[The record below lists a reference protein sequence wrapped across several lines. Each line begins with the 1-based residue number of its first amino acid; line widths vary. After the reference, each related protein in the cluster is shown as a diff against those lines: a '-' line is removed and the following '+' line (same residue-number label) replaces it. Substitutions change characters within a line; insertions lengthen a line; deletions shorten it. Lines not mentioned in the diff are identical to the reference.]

1 MQRISACHLPLDCM
15 GGAEQVVAENGQ
27 VRAVVPAMDA
37 ATIDRVCTRL
47 LDARAE
53 LAAMPVSRVVR
64 SIDAAARRLLDP
76 AEQERVRVLESLRD
90 ISGYSEAMAVHV
102 LDRVVADWLA
112 PQLER
117 LLHEELG
124 GADAIESFTRTAGG
138 RRIRAVA
145 PPLGL
150 HVFSGNVPGVGVTSI
165 VRALLVRSAVLGKS
179 AAAEP
184 SLAPAFARLLAEVDP
199 GLGRCVAITYWRGG
213 DRAIENAA
221 LARVGLVVQYGGAE
235 AVAALRA
242 RAPAH
247 VHFVEHGPRIS
258 FAIIAVAA
266 DENVRTAAAD
276 LARAVALFDQQG
288 CVSPQLAYVIGT
300 VECARSLAQATA
312 GALADLQVE
321 LPRGRISAAEAVAI
335 RDLRTSA
342 EFGAIA
348 GRGGELWAGHD
359 LSYSV
364 ILSEDPAFQGSCLNR
379 TLLVKHVPDLADVL
393 RAVAPV
399 GHLLQTVGL
408 SGFPP
413 EKITGVAAALAD
425 AGATRITTVADMP
438 WPPPAWHHDGRGPLR
453 ELVRWCDLEVPDLP
467 DLASLNG

>member
-1 MQRISACHLPLDCM
+1 MQRIAAHHLPLDCA
-15 GGAEQVVAENGQ
+15 GGIEQVVAESGR

-47 LDARAE
+47 LAARVE

-64 SIDAAARRLLDP
+64 SIDTAARRLLDP
-76 AEQERVRVLESLRD
+76 AEPERGQVLESLRD
-90 ISGYSEAMAVHV
+90 ISGFSDAMAAHV
-102 LDRVVADWLA
+102 LDRVVTDWLA
-112 PQLER
+112 PQLEQ
-117 LLHEELG
+117 LVHVELG
-124 GADAIESFTRTAGG
+124 GADAVESFTRTAGG
-138 RRIRAVA
+138 RRVRAVA

-179 AAAEP
+179 AATEP

-199 GLGRCVAITYWRGG
+199 ELGSCVAITYWRGG
-213 DRAIENAA
+213 DRAIEDAA
-221 LARVGLVVQYGGAE
+221 LARVGLVVQYGAAE

-258 FAIIAVAA
+258 FAVI
-266 DENVRTAAAD
+266 AAAD
-276 LARAVALFDQQG
+276 DRNVHAAAGNLARAVALFDQQG

-300 VECARSLAQATA
+300 AETARVFARAA
-312 GALADLQVE
+312 ADALGDLQVE

-364 ILSEDPAFQGSCLNR
+364 ILSADPTFQGSCLNR
-379 TLLVKHVPDLADVL
+379 TLLVKHVPDLVDVL
-393 RAVAPV
+393 RAIAPV

-413 EKITGVAAALAD
+413 EKLTAVAASLAD
-425 AGATRITTVADMP
+425 AGARRITTVADMP
-438 WPPPAWHHDGRGPLR
+438 WPSPGWHHDGRGPLR
-453 ELVRWCDLEVPDLP
+453 ELVQWCDLDP
-467 DLASLNG
+467 DLASLCG